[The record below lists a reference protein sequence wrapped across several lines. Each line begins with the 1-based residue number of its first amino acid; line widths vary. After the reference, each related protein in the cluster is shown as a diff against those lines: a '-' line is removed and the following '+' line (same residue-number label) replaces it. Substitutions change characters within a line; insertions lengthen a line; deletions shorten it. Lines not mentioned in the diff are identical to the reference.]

1 MAVNII
7 IFLFIRFFE
16 GVDKVAVVFR
26 FKEFIV
32 LVSVAT
38 FTLNIS
44 LVLSN
49 SSSYIIKSPDVYI
62 VLVRFF

>member
-1 MAVNII
+1 MAVGTV

-16 GVDKVAVVFR
+16 GVDKVAVIFR
-26 FKEFIV
+26 FKEFTA
-32 LVSVAT
+32 LASVAT

-49 SSSYIIKSPDVYI
+49 SSSYIIRSPDIYI
-62 VLVRFF
+62 VPVRFF